1 MKFRCERDV
10 LLEALTTAGRAV
22 ASRGGALPVL
32 SGVRLEI
39 VGDELRV
46 VGTDLDLTIQI
57 SVGVAGIANGV
68 VVAPGRLV
76 TDIVR
81 ALDPGAVVVESDDDD
96 DELRISSGR
105 SNFAVRT
112 HPAGDFPRLPLV
124 SGDAVRLPAA
134 GLADA
139 LRQVVRA
146 ASSEDSRPI
155 LTGVLMAAEMGGL
168 RLVATDSYRLAVRD
182 LPGVGVLHDEQKVLV
197 PSRALAEVQRLL
209 SAAASSSAHGAKEA
223 PAPAPAVAVAPAVAP
238 PAAQSGIGVDGMA
251 LDGMAVD
258 GSAAVDGPAGD
269 GPAAAAVG
277 AAAAVAAA
285 GLESRPADAGPAAIL
300 RLGEHDATFEVG
312 AVKLTT
318 RLIEGDFPNYRQ
330 LIPAGYP
337 NSLIVGR
344 DALLDAVR
352 RVKLMVRDPTTPV
365 RIALRSDGIELTVI
379 TQDWGQAT
387 EEVDAKYEGAEMVV
401 AFNPAYLIDGVE
413 AITSDEVQLETLDAL
428 KPATLKPTEGSDYL
442 YLLMPVRVS

>member
-1 MKFRCERDV
+1 VKFRCERDV
-10 LLEALTTAGRAV
+10 LLDALTTAGRAI

-32 SGVRLEI
+32 SGVRLEAS
-39 VGDELRV
+39 GDVLRV
-46 VGTDLDLTIQI
+46 VGTDLDLTIQVTTA
-57 SVGVAGIANGV
+57 VGVARPGV

-81 ALDPGAVVVESDDDD
+81 ALDPGAVTVESDDDD

-105 SNFAVRT
+105 SNFSLRT
-112 HPAGDFPRLPLV
+112 HPAGDFPRLPPILGEGV
-124 SGDAVRLPAA
+124 KLPAA
-134 GLADA
+134 GLTEA

-155 LTGVLMAAEMGGL
+155 LTGVLMAAEAGGL

-182 LPGVGVLHDEQKVLV
+182 LPGIGVLRDEERVLV
-197 PSRALAEVQRLL
+197 PSRALAELQRLL
-209 SAAASSSAHGAKEA
+209 NAAAKNSPPVAAPVAAPVVVAVPDPVESQAALDGVADADVSEA
-223 PAPAPAVAVAPAVAP
+223 APVAPAAE
-238 PAAQSGIGVDGMA
+238 
-251 LDGMAVD
+251 
-258 GSAAVDGPAGD
+258 GP
-269 GPAAAAVG
+269 
-277 AAAAVAAA
+277 
-285 GLESRPADAGPAAIL
+285 SAIL

-312 AVKLTT
+312 PVKLTT

-330 LIPAGYP
+330 LIPSNYP

-365 RIALRSDGIELTVI
+365 RIAMRSDGIELTVI

-387 EEVDAKYEGAEMVV
+387 EEVDAKYEGTEMVV
-401 AFNPAYLIDGVE
+401 AFNPAYLIDGIE